1 MATSTKILAA
11 LSVCFLC
18 EVQWTSA
25 MPSPNTLSASGLIV
39 RAIAGDTYL
48 DQEMDNSPWKIQEQN
63 KSLLLYICNR
73 VAYHDLLNAT
83 REGGNLTITTD
94 KTAQVMSISMEILCK
109 IVFQNGDN
117 CDVEEFLSQ
126 ARLHCPAILL
136 SQHEIWASKIGAD
149 FFQTEHE
156 RFIMGSSNCNE

>member
-1 MATSTKILAA
+1 MVTSTITLAA
-11 LSVCFLC
+11 LFLC
-18 EVQWTSA
+18 GVHWTSA
-25 MPSPNTLSASGLIV
+25 MPSPNTLSASGLTV

-48 DQEMDNSPWKIQEQN
+48 DQERDNSPWKIQEQN

-83 REGGNLTITTD
+83 RESGNLKITTD
-94 KTAQVMSISMEILCK
+94 KTSQAMSISMDTLCK

-136 SQHEIWASKIGAD
+136 SQQEIWASNMGVG
-149 FFQTEHE
+149 FFIHE
-156 RFIMGSSNCNE
+156 PQRYTMGSSTCK